1 MQMSPLCKMACFM
14 FVCVCMCLREHVGFP
29 TPSSYVQIMTQ
40 NLKRQNG
47 GYRED
52 INTEILGQ
60 VMSLDCQD
68 RKSFETTSVG

>member
-1 MQMSPLCKMACFM
+1 M
-14 FVCVCMCLREHVGFP
+14 
-29 TPSSYVQIMTQ
+29 IQ

-68 RKSFETTSVG
+68 RKSFETTSVVG